1 MKNATTI
8 CIYLFCLLMA
18 GELQAWTFY
27 IDTDSRLRF
36 KYINEENGLTQN
48 SATSILQDKNG
59 LLLFSTYEGLNFYD
73 GYDIQSVRYS
83 SDNPEGL
90 FNNRITRMKAC
101 ANGDIWLAL
110 DGGLAYYDIEYKRY
124 INYTDSLGQLSSY
137 KILSIELDRKENV
150 WLGTEDELIVGI
162 KKSDG
167 SYDFSGMKGLITNST
182 HALLCDHEGNMWVGT
197 SNGAFLFSQ
206 KDNMR
211 KVHMISQFQGRMVT
225 VFFCD
230 AEGAIYAG
238 LSDGL
243 EVCLP
248 GEDKFNKIGFSSLV
262 SSIVQDI
269 QGNLWV
275 GTPMEGLFRLTL
287 TDYKLENIVQYT
299 SSDLYGG
306 IADDNIFSLYI
317 DPSNVLWVGMRKGVN
332 YADISP
338 RQIHLFKPLIHHP
351 VNKFGY
357 TGLHV
362 NTLFRDSKDQL
373 WISTYQE
380 GLLRY
385 DFQKEELTNMS
396 SDITSLYIFQ
406 IIEAKNGTLWVSS
419 RKGIYQVTNP
429 APGVYKS
436 KTINIK
442 SSEEKKYFRY
452 FLGIG
457 EDAFEYIW
465 IATIQGLIR
474 YDPKTETYITY
485 RTTEGLPF
493 NALYCLLSDTVNRT
507 IWVGSSNKGL
517 AKISYDE
524 KGLCDVETLQKE
536 NTPNSISHDQVWCIH
551 KSKDGT
557 IWAGTDAGLNRIEM
571 DGKEIKSSSHIRIPL
586 LKDAKVSAITEDTLG
601 NLWLNGIQ
609 GLLCYNPKENTV
621 RQYLSD
627 DGMQSNTFTNASV
640 ALPGGWVF
648 VGGIN
653 GVNFF
658 NPLLFEKNSYK
669 GRPYFTRLKVF
680 NESIE
685 PNKEYK
691 GSVILSKDINDT
703 KSIELNYKQN
713 NFMIEFSSDHY
724 VTSKRNRFHY
734 QLIGRDADWIEVDS
748 KQRYAFYENL
758 PAGHYSFFLQ
768 FSNKDGDWSDVT
780 KVIEID
786 ILPPP
791 WASWWAYTIYA
802 IILLITLMLIISY
815 FISRQRWKHELL
827 VRELEQQ
834 MQRELSEMKL
844 NFFTNITHELRT
856 PLTLIMAPLRDLN
869 NKFTDEYAGL
879 RLKIINK
886 NANKLLELINHFL
899 DIRHLSAK
907 TLPLVVA
914 QHDIHLVVK
923 NTIDSLNSMS
933 QQTGVGICYVAFE
946 QPLKGWFDQEKI
958 EKVLYNII
966 SNALKFTPEGGNI
979 EIKLWT
985 ERLEERHFAFI
996 SVKDTGIGIAE
1007 HELSNIFDFFY
1018 HKTPITG
1025 YSSGIG
1031 LTMAKALVELHG
1043 GEITVESEINVGS
1056 TFTFSFRIDKGAY
1069 QPEYIAKTNVSEQ
1082 ITIDEPPVTG
1092 SYSETGD
1099 FESKGRYTILIIE
1112 DNEDMRA
1119 YISDCLKDHFRII
1132 TALDGEDGLNIVQ
1145 KKLPD
1150 IIITDMMMP
1159 RMDGLEFI
1167 RKMKMSPRT
1176 SYIPIIVHSIKN
1188 DKKTIREAFEAGAQE
1203 YIVKPFDSEV
1213 LILRITNQLSSR
1225 AYFAE
1230 KIKFEKSIEPEEIE
1244 ISPQED
1250 LLNRIR
1256 TVVEKNMSN
1265 VLFGVDQLISE
1276 IGMSR
1281 TQLFRK
1287 LKELPGGKPASEVIR
1302 QIRIQR
1308 AAQLLSTGQLRVSE
1322 VMDEVGI
1329 SNHHRFVKYFQEVY
1343 GISPKDY
1350 IRKFNKTMVYTDE
1363 ENEETA
1369 SLN

>member
-287 TDYKLENIVQYT
+287 TDYKLENIVQYR

-317 DPSNVLWVGMRKGVN
+317 DPSNVLWVGTRKGVN

-436 KTINIK
+436 KTINI
-442 SSEEKKYFRY
+442 
-452 FLGIG
+452 
-457 EDAFEYIW
+457 
-465 IATIQGLIR
+465 T
-474 YDPKTETYITY
+474 
-485 RTTEGLPF
+485 
-493 NALYCLLSDTVNRT
+493 
-507 IWVGSSNKGL
+507 
-517 AKISYDE
+517 
-524 KGLCDVETLQKE
+524 
-536 NTPNSISHDQVWCIH
+536 
-551 KSKDGT
+551 
-557 IWAGTDAGLNRIEM
+557 
-571 DGKEIKSSSHIRIPL
+571 
-586 LKDAKVSAITEDTLG
+586 KVSH
-601 NLWLNGIQ
+601 
-609 GLLCYNPKENTV
+609 PK
-621 RQYLSD
+621 
-627 DGMQSNTFTNASV
+627 
-640 ALPGGWVF
+640 
-648 VGGIN
+648 
-653 GVNFF
+653 
-658 NPLLFEKNSYK
+658 
-669 GRPYFTRLKVF
+669 
-680 NESIE
+680 
-685 PNKEYK
+685 
-691 GSVILSKDINDT
+691 
-703 KSIELNYKQN
+703 
-713 NFMIEFSSDHY
+713 
-724 VTSKRNRFHY
+724 
-734 QLIGRDADWIEVDS
+734 
-748 KQRYAFYENL
+748 
-758 PAGHYSFFLQ
+758 
-768 FSNKDGDWSDVT
+768 
-780 KVIEID
+780 
-786 ILPPP
+786 
-791 WASWWAYTIYA
+791 
-802 IILLITLMLIISY
+802 LM
-815 FISRQRWKHELL
+815 
-827 VRELEQQ
+827 
-834 MQRELSEMKL
+834 
-844 NFFTNITHELRT
+844 
-856 PLTLIMAPLRDLN
+856 
-869 NKFTDEYAGL
+869 G
-879 RLKIINK
+879 
-886 NANKLLELINHFL
+886 
-899 DIRHLSAK
+899 
-907 TLPLVVA
+907 
-914 QHDIHLVVK
+914 
-923 NTIDSLNSMS
+923 
-933 QQTGVGICYVAFE
+933 
-946 QPLKGWFDQEKI
+946 
-958 EKVLYNII
+958 
-966 SNALKFTPEGGNI
+966 
-979 EIKLWT
+979 
-985 ERLEERHFAFI
+985 
-996 SVKDTGIGIAE
+996 
-1007 HELSNIFDFFY
+1007 
-1018 HKTPITG
+1018 
-1025 YSSGIG
+1025 
-1031 LTMAKALVELHG
+1031 
-1043 GEITVESEINVGS
+1043 
-1056 TFTFSFRIDKGAY
+1056 
-1069 QPEYIAKTNVSEQ
+1069 
-1082 ITIDEPPVTG
+1082 
-1092 SYSETGD
+1092 
-1099 FESKGRYTILIIE
+1099 
-1112 DNEDMRA
+1112 
-1119 YISDCLKDHFRII
+1119 
-1132 TALDGEDGLNIVQ
+1132 
-1145 KKLPD
+1145 
-1150 IIITDMMMP
+1150 
-1159 RMDGLEFI
+1159 
-1167 RKMKMSPRT
+1167 
-1176 SYIPIIVHSIKN
+1176 
-1188 DKKTIREAFEAGAQE
+1188 
-1203 YIVKPFDSEV
+1203 
-1213 LILRITNQLSSR
+1213 
-1225 AYFAE
+1225 
-1230 KIKFEKSIEPEEIE
+1230 
-1244 ISPQED
+1244 
-1250 LLNRIR
+1250 
-1256 TVVEKNMSN
+1256 
-1265 VLFGVDQLISE
+1265 
-1276 IGMSR
+1276 
-1281 TQLFRK
+1281 
-1287 LKELPGGKPASEVIR
+1287 
-1302 QIRIQR
+1302 
-1308 AAQLLSTGQLRVSE
+1308 
-1322 VMDEVGI
+1322 
-1329 SNHHRFVKYFQEVY
+1329 
-1343 GISPKDY
+1343 
-1350 IRKFNKTMVYTDE
+1350 
-1363 ENEETA
+1363 
-1369 SLN
+1369 